1 MVITGVRTKPP
12 VRVFTL
18 QLCNDVIDGGM
29 MILKKVF
36 TRQGNAHKYTT
47 DHCDYSCGH
56 RLSLEIRKIVFFC
69 LGHTRHCKTP

>member
-29 MILKKVF
+29 MILKKF
-36 TRQGNAHKYTT
+36 SPGRGTPINIQQT
-47 DHCDYSCGH
+47 
-56 RLSLEIRKIVFFC
+56 IVIIVAVTA
-69 LGHTRHCKTP
+69 LV